1 MKPIRVMIV
10 DDEILAID
18 HLTNLIDWNELGF
31 EIAAQA
37 LTANAALEQ
46 METVQPKLIFMDI
59 RMPVLNGLELSRR
72 ILSRYEGV
80 KIVLCTSY
88 RDFEYAK
95 TALEIGVVGYWLKHE
110 TNKANLT
117 ELLIKLRSN
126 LGKGEQQERF
136 VFRQHL
142 KEVMAGDE
150 QPGESLK
157 KLERNA
163 KASGNRFLL
172 LYMQSDTP
180 FPVLDY
186 DWPAARLPQPAEWE
200 EICGN
205 AEWRSLTWMEC
216 IATGKDKQIAFLSA
230 ATCTSEKQFHSETYS
245 LASFLQN
252 EAGAR
257 GYSISIMIS
266 SSFVQMDVLSKR
278 CRELAEKSAYLMLF
292 GKQAIQYAHDF
303 IVPAFHL
310 IEQWRARAKEIGTLL
325 EGHNEDQLTGKL
337 TECIRAA
344 FVELRPERFH
354 PEGLKLICRTFI
366 RVLEQLRRMNG
377 MPSYEDLFIRKEIEP
392 NSWYSVNGIEL
403 WFLDEID
410 CIQSFSKASSPYS
423 RKVQQAMSY
432 IHEHYMDELTVELIG
447 ESLSVS
453 GDYLRH
459 LFKAEVGRTVTD
471 YLTGVRIDKA
481 KEMLKTGTY
490 KTYEIS
496 ERVGYRTGQ
505 YFSQVFKKW
514 TGLTPQEYA
523 ERSGQGK

>member
-10 DDEILAID
+10 DDEILAIN
-18 HLTNLIDWNELGF
+18 HLTSLIDWRELGF
-31 EIAAQA
+31 EVAAQA
-37 LTANAALEQ
+37 LSANAALEQ
-46 METVQPKLIFMDI
+46 METVKPKLIFMDI

-95 TALEIGVVGYWLKHE
+95 TALEIGVAGYWLKHE

-117 ELLIKLRSN
+117 ELLIKLKDDF
-126 LGKGEQQERF
+126 GKEELQERF

-142 KEVMAGDE
+142 KGVLAGDE

-163 KASGNRFLL
+163 KASGNRFLF
-172 LYMQSDTP
+172 LYLQSDVP

-186 DWPAARLPQPAEWE
+186 DWQAARLPQPAEWE

-205 AEWRSLTWMEC
+205 AEWRSLTWLEC
-216 IATGKDKQIAFLSA
+216 ISTSRDKQIAFLSA
-230 ATCTSEKQFHSETYS
+230 AACTSERQFHSETYA

-252 EAGAR
+252 EAGVR
-257 GYSISIMIS
+257 GYSVSIMIS
-266 SSFVQMDVLSKR
+266 SSFVQMDALSRR
-278 CRELAEKSAYLMLF
+278 CRELEEKSAYLMLF
-292 GKQAIQYAHDF
+292 GRQTIQYAHDF
-303 IVPAFHL
+303 IVPASQL
-310 IEQWRARAKEIGTLL
+310 IELWRARSKAIGTLL
-325 EGHNEDQLTGKL
+325 EEQNEDQLTGKL
-337 TECIRAA
+337 AECIRAA

-354 PEGLKLICRTFI
+354 PEGLKLICRAFI
-366 RVLEQLRRMNG
+366 RGLEQLRRMKG
-377 MPSYEDLFIRKEIEP
+377 MPSYEDLFIRKEMDAR
-392 NSWYSVNGIEL
+392 SWHSVNGIEQWL
-403 WFLDEID
+403 LQEID
-410 CIQSFSKASSPYS
+410 SIQSFSRVSSPYS

-471 YLTGVRIDKA
+471 YVTGFRMEKA
-481 KEMLKTGTY
+481 KEMLKTSPY

-523 ERSGQGK
+523 ESTGQGK